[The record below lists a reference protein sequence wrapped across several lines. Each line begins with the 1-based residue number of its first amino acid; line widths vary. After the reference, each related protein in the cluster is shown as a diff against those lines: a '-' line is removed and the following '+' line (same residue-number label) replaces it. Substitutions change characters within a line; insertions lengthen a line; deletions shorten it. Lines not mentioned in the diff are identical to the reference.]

1 MGKSVSLV
9 LGSGGARGLA
19 HIGVIRVLEAHGFK
33 IHSVV
38 GCSMGA
44 LIGGF
49 YAAGKLDAYASWVG
63 QLRELDVLR
72 FLDVSLTARSGL
84 MKGDLLVETLR
95 ELVGDQRI
103 EDLPIPFTAIATD
116 IRTRKEV
123 WLNSG
128 DLFDA
133 IRASIAI
140 PGIFTPHKIHNRLLV
155 DGGLIN
161 PLPVA
166 PTTDDTTD
174 MTIAVNVTAQPV
186 ASPLGEI
193 EEKPEPPPTP
203 GYRRKIEAF
212 VDAVQERLGLED
224 DEAVEHELSLSDV
237 LINAFDTMQGIISR
251 FRLAAY
257 EPDLLISI
265 PVNVCRGHEFYKA
278 NPVIDAGA
286 WWAEKALKETA
297 AGNRRLT

>member
-1 MGKSVSLV
+1 MDKSISLV

-19 HIGVIRVLEAHGFK
+19 HIGVIRVLEAHGFR
-33 IHSVV
+33 IRSVV

-49 YAAGKLDAYASWVG
+49 YAAGKLDTYSEWVSE
-63 QLRELDVLR
+63 LRELDVLR
-72 FLDVSLTARSGL
+72 FLDVSLTARTGL

-95 ELVGDQRI
+95 ELVGERRI
-103 EDLPIPFTAIATD
+103 EDLPLPFTAIATD
-116 IRTRKEV
+116 IRARKEV
-123 WLNSG
+123 WLCRG

-140 PGIFTPHKIHNRLLV
+140 PGIFTPHEVNGRLLV

-166 PTTDDTTD
+166 PTTDDATD
-174 MTIAVNVTAQPV
+174 MTIAVDVTAQPV
-186 ASPLGEI
+186 ANPLGEARRR
-193 EEKPEPPPTP
+193 PEPPPAT
-203 GYRRKIEAF
+203 GYRKKIEDF

-224 DEAVEHELSLSDV
+224 ASKGEPELNLSDV
-237 LINAFDTMQGIISR
+237 LINAFDTMQGIIGR

-257 EPDLLISI
+257 RPDLLISI

-278 NPVIDAGA
+278 NQIIAAGS
-286 WWAEKALKETA
+286 WWAEKAVAELAQGSK
-297 AGNRRLT
+297 

>member
-19 HIGVIRVLEAHGFK
+19 HIGAIRVLEQHGFE

-49 YAAGKLDAYASWVG
+49 YAADKLDAFTHWVSE
-63 QLRELDVLR
+63 LRELDVLR
-72 FLDVSLTARSGL
+72 FLDISLTARSGL
-84 MKGDLLVETLR
+84 MKGDLLVESLR
-95 ELVGDQRI
+95 DLVGEQQI

-116 IRTRKEV
+116 IKTRKEV
-123 WLNSG
+123 WLSSG

-140 PGIFTPHKIHNRLLV
+140 PGIFTPHKLNGRLLV

-166 PTTDDTTD
+166 PTTDDATD
-174 MTIAVNVTAQPV
+174 MTIAVNVTGARV
-186 ASPLGEI
+186 ARPLGEI
-193 EEKPEPPPTP
+193 EAQTNPKPTP
-203 GYRRKIEAF
+203 SYRKKIESF
-212 VDAVQERLGLED
+212 VNAVQESLGLED
-224 DEAVEHELSLSDV
+224 DEEEEHVMNLSDV
-237 LINAFDTMQGIISR
+237 LINAFDTMQGAISR

-257 EPDLLISI
+257 TPDLLISVPI
-265 PVNVCRGHEFYKA
+265 NVCRSHEFYRA
-278 NPVIDAGA
+278 HQTIEAGA
-286 WWAEKALKETA
+286 WWAERALKES
-297 AGNRRLT
+297 GYNSQYLR